1 MVNINEFKA
10 AMVRKGLTAGELAE
24 MIGISRQS
32 LSYRINNAIDFRISE
47 VERISQIL
55 GLSLEEKNLIF
66 FGNQVDR
73 APTTTD

>member
-24 MIGISRQS
+24 LIGISRQS

-73 APTTTD
+73 SPTATD

>member
-24 MIGISRQS
+24 LIGISRQS